1 MSQLK
6 AVVINNANGMYR
18 WEDTEKGWRENDPL
32 CDFEEGDA
40 IKIDPFP
47 ERLPQAMALW
57 PIFGTFLEYETE
69 DIARVHIP
77 PASNDPCPT
86 WFKGEPGE
94 YYIHEGYLT
103 PQ

>member
-1 MSQLK
+1 MSQLT
-6 AVVINNANGMYR
+6 AVVINSASGIYR
-18 WEDTEKGWRENDPL
+18 WEDPEQGWEQTDPL
-32 CDFEEGDA
+32 CGFEEGDA

-47 ERLPQAMALW
+47 DRLPEGMALW

-77 PASNDPCPT
+77 PASNDAPPV
-86 WFKGEPGE
+86 WFKDGPGE